1 MVKRGKKYIEAAK
14 LIDRDNTYRPEE
26 AVDLAKKTAITKFD
40 SSVEIHI
47 TTGADP
53 KHAEQQVR
61 GVALLPHG
69 LGKQVRV
76 LVFAQGDAARR
87 AQEAGADFIGDDATI
102 KKIEE
107 GWTDFDVAIATPDVM
122 GKVGRLGRVLGRKG
136 LMPNPRS
143 GTVVAPEDVGQAVSD
158 ARKGRVEFRLDKT
171 GVIHGVLGKASFS
184 DDQLMDNLAS
194 FIDAL
199 NQAKPTGIKG
209 TFLRSGSLATA
220 MGPGIRLDMAATGSL
235 KPR

>member
-1 MVKRGKKYIEAAK
+1 MAHGKRYLEVAK
-14 LIDRDNTYRPEE
+14 LVDPEKNYTPEE
-26 AVDLAKKTAITKFD
+26 AVALAKQTSATKFD
-40 SSVEIHI
+40 ASVEIHLR
-47 TTGADP
+47 TGADP
-53 KHAEQQVR
+53 KHADQQVR

-69 LGKQVRV
+69 LGKTVRV

-87 AQEAGADFIGDDATI
+87 AQEAGADFIGDDDTI

-143 GTVVAPEDVGQAVSD
+143 GTVVPPEDIGKAVGE
-158 ARKGRVEFRLDKT
+158 ARKGRVEFRLDRT
-171 GVIHGVLGKASFS
+171 GVIHGVVGKVSF
-184 DDQLMDNLAS
+184 DEDKLIDNLAT
-194 FIDAL
+194 FIDAV
-199 NQAKPTGIKG
+199 NQAKPTGVKG
-209 TFLRSGSLATA
+209 AYLRSASLATA
-220 MGPGIRLDMAATGSL
+220 MGPGIKLDMPSTAVL